1 MAILM
6 ALAAQ
11 VLGLQACH
19 DALLHEVFF
28 LFFKMMQGRLILPQ
42 KVTRSSGRR
51 AADIHVTLPSL
62 TLRSAAGLG
71 RPGPCLHLHPKTG
84 RSGCAP
90 PRPTAPP

>member
-28 LFFKMMQGRLILPQ
+28 FCF
-42 KVTRSSGRR
+42 
-51 AADIHVTLPSL
+51 
-62 TLRSAAGLG
+62 LR
-71 RPGPCLHLHPKTG
+71 
-84 RSGCAP
+84 
-90 PRPTAPP
+90 